1 MEKLIF
7 FDINGTLIARDA
19 RTDLPFGDAVNELLG
34 TSDALSGVNT
44 AARSDQDVFMEILK
58 NHQIS
63 YTEALWEDF
72 LARYKGQLENYKDTD
87 VWRPNADAVSFVEKM
102 AKTSHFKSLI
112 TGELSLGAAYKL
124 SKLGIWQHF
133 PTGGFGEHG
142 LKRFDIAAYALQSAK
157 VHYGLT
163 DDWFAQHEVYVIG
176 DTCLDIQTARHIGAK
191 AIAIATGSNSREELA
206 ALCPDYLI
214 DRFSELDCLFF

>member
-1 MEKLIF
+1 MDKLIF

-19 RTDLPFGDAVNELLG
+19 RTDLPFGDAVNALLG

-58 NHQIS
+58 NHQITYS
-63 YTEALWEDF
+63 ESLWEDF
-72 LARYKGQLENYKDTD
+72 LKRYKDQLENYKETD
-87 VWRPNADAVSFVEKM
+87 VWRPNADAIPFVEKM
-102 AKTSHFKSLI
+102 AKTNHLLSLI
-112 TGELSLGAAYKL
+112 TGELTIGAAYKL

-142 LKRFDIAAYALQSAK
+142 LKRFDIAAYALQAAK

-163 DDWFAQHEVYVIG
+163 DEALSQHELYVIG

-191 AIAIATGSNSREELA
+191 AIAITTGSNSREELA
-206 ALCPDYLI
+206 ALNPDYLI
-214 DRFSELDCLFF
+214 DQFSELDCLFF